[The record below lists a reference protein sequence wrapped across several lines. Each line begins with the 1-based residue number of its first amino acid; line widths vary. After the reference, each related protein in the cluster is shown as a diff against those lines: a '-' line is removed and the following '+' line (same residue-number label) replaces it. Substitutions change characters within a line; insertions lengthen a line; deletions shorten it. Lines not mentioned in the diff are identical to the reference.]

1 LGGGAFQKEHQV
13 PDDSPE
19 LQDSLERAAAQ
30 RPAKRGRPR
39 RHIRISEP
47 VADPGSPDGNG
58 TGVAVDS
65 DGIEMVD
72 PSELEELKRQMSP
85 SDKLLAPIE
94 DYRALSAVTGRPII
108 WLVKNAIDPYKCTLT
123 VERRAPAVYKRKKV
137 KLGVLRGYCC
147 NWPFDVE
154 VVKTR
159 LEAEQG
165 GEEYVFV
172 VKHDAKPLR
181 AINVNIDEPPKFD
194 PELTMGDHEVDGT
207 EPLDD
212 IEKERIREERMT
224 RLLQT
229 RRLRLQ
235 AAKEVA
241 KEEDP
246 APAAEPMLPMETGLS
261 EDEVQRLLQD
271 QEERLSIKHE
281 IRDIREDSN
290 RRFETLI
297 AELRSSRGNDGGNAA
312 IIQAM
317 QQSTTAMMEGLKIV
331 VANVA
336 DQIKSANESSKEQFS
351 NVLKLMEMSQANNRA
366 LVESQVSARSRE
378 TELLLEAAGAKQE
391 MAMLTADKQ
400 MELMKQGMEFAK
412 QLGGGGGDGDPDLG
426 WANKAGNMLTQIIA
440 GKLAT
445 NAMSPTLPTPEQ
457 AAAQQKPDA
466 MSQEAVESAAKRI
479 ADRVL
484 ARVSAGKPGAAPAA
498 PPPAAPDTSKFIR
511 SVWAQL
517 SAELDT
523 RPAQSKFTEMVLA
536 GPPSFM
542 AGIGKA
548 EKITEIISMVSPYV
562 PTDQIGAVGAK
573 LLDAEAQQWTLNQ
586 VTAIKAAYGR
596 RLAAAKP
603 APTPAPA
610 PAAPAAPAD
619 APAAA
624 PTDAPKAQGAKEPPA
639 APAKPKA
646 KKAAKPEPAAPA
658 ATTPAQPEG
667 ASANA

>member
-1 LGGGAFQKEHQV
+1 M

-246 APAAEPMLPMETGLS
+246 APAAEPMLPMETGPS

-281 IRDIREDSN
+281 IRDIREESN

-297 AELRSSRGNDGGNAA
+297 AELRNSRGNDGGNTA

-412 QLGGGGGDGDPDLG
+412 QLGGGGEGDPDLG

-445 NAMSPTLPTPEQ
+445 SAMSPTLPTPEQ
-457 AAAQQKPDA
+457 AAAPQKPDA

-498 PPPAAPDTSKFIR
+498 PPAAAPDTSKFIR

-517 SAELDT
+517 SAELDS

-573 LLDAEAQQWTLNQ
+573 LLDAEAQQWTLSQ
-586 VTAIKAAYGR
+586 VTAIKAAYAR
-596 RLAAAKP
+596 RLAAAAKP
-603 APTPAPA
+603 APAAAPTPAAPPAPA
-610 PAAPAAPAD
+610 PAPAPDP
-619 APAAA
+619 
-624 PTDAPKAQGAKEPPA
+624 QGAQEPPA
-639 APAKPKA
+639 APAKPAKPKA
-646 KKAAKPEPAAPA
+646 KKAVNPEPAAPA
-658 ATTPAQPEG
+658 ATTPAAPEG

>member
-1 LGGGAFQKEHQV
+1 MPEET
-13 PDDSPE
+13 PD
-19 LQDSLERAAAQ
+19 LQDALERSAAQ
-30 RPAKRGRPR
+30 RPSKRGRPR

-58 TGVAVDS
+58 TGVAVDA
-65 DGIEMVD
+65 DGIDLVD
-72 PSELEELKRQMSP
+72 PAELEELKKQMSP

-94 DYRALSAVTGRPII
+94 DYRNLSAVTGRPII

-123 VERRAPAVYKRKKV
+123 VERRAPAIYKRRKV
-137 KLGVLRGYCC
+137 KTGVLRGYCC
-147 NWPFDVE
+147 NWPFDID

-165 GEEYVFV
+165 GEEYVFI

-181 AINVNIDEPPKFD
+181 ALNVNIDEPPKFD

-212 IEKERIREERMT
+212 IEKERVREERMT

-235 AAKEVA
+235 AAKEVE
-241 KEEDP
+241 KEE
-246 APAAEPMLPMETGLS
+246 APAGANEPMIPMETGPS
-261 EDEVQRLLQD
+261 EDEVSRLLAE
-271 QEERLSIKHE
+271 QEERLQLKHE

-297 AELRSSRGNDGGNAA
+297 AELRNSRGNDGGNSA

-351 NVLKLMEMSQANNRA
+351 NVLKLMEMSQSNNRA
-366 LVESQVSARSRE
+366 LVEAQVAARSRE

-400 MELMKQGMEFAK
+400 MDLMKQGMEFAK
-412 QLGGGGGDGDPDLG
+412 QLGGGGGEGDAELG
-426 WANKAGNMLTQIIA
+426 WANKVGNMLTQIIA
-440 GKLAT
+440 GKMAAG
-445 NAMSPTLPTPEQ
+445 AMGGSLPTPEQ
-457 AAAQQKPDA
+457 AAGQSAAPSGA
-466 MSQEAVESAAKRI
+466 MPQEAVESAARRI
-479 ADRVL
+479 ADRVM
-484 ARVSAGKPGAAPAA
+484 ARVAAAKPGAAPAGA
-498 PPPAAPDTSKFIR
+498 PAAGSPDKAGFIR
-511 SVWAQL
+511 SAWAQL

-523 RPAQSKFTEMVLA
+523 RPAKSRFTEMVLA
-536 GPPSFM
+536 GPADFM

-548 EKITEIISMVSPYV
+548 EKITEIITMVAPHV

-586 VTAIKAAYGR
+586 VVQIKAAYAKR
-596 RLAAAKP
+596 MAAPKP
-603 APTPAPA
+603 T
-610 PAAPAAPAD
+610 PAAPAAPAASAAQGAQE
-619 APAAA
+619 APAA
-624 PTDAPKAQGAKEPPA
+624 PT
-639 APAKPKA
+639 KPKA
-646 KKAAKPEPAAPA
+646 KKAVRPEPAAPA
-658 ATTPAQPEG
+658 ATTPAPAAPEG